1 MLYLITCAWTA
12 ENSMKSS
19 SLLLIS
25 GFNVKPVAVLIS
37 RKCFQP
43 THLYQGN
50 QRTSFPVMVIPPVV
64 ELLQSIPIVPDLVVA
79 AERIMDR
86 EITINP

>member
-1 MLYLITCAWTA
+1 
-12 ENSMKSS
+12 MKSL
-19 SLLLIS
+19 SLLLMS
-25 GFNVKPVAVLIS
+25 GLNVKRVVALIS

-50 QRTSFPVMVIPPVV
+50 QHTGFPVMVIPPVA
-64 ELLQSIPIVPDLVVA
+64 ELLQHKPIVPDLVVA

-86 EITINP
+86 ER